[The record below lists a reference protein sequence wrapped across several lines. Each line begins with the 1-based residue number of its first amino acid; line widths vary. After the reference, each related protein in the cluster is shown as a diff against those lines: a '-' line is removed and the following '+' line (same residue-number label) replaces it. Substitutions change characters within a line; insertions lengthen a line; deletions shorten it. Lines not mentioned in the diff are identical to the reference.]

1 MTVLDQPVRIPVS
14 TYRLQLN
21 PRFGFRELHGLVPYL
36 AALGISECY
45 LSPVFA
51 PRPGSVH
58 GYDICDHN
66 RLNPELGTR
75 EDFDSLCRELQRRN
89 MGVIL
94 DFVPNHMGI
103 DPEANLKW
111 RSVLENGPS
120 SPYANFFDI
129 DWDPV
134 KPELKSKVLL
144 PILDDQ
150 YGNVLEA
157 GHLRIRFEAGSFSLQ
172 YFDRN
177 LPLNPR
183 QMRLLLRHR
192 LEDLQRE
199 LPEDDPDL
207 RELLS
212 IVFHLEHIPAFT
224 ETTSDMVAERTREKF
239 VASERLAVLVERAP
253 RIGQF
258 VEANVRE
265 FNGTPGVLA
274 SFDLL
279 HELLDLQP
287 YRLSYWKTAV
297 HEINYR
303 RFFDINELAGIRMED
318 PAVFEATH
326 TLVGELTRQ
335 GLVTGLRLDHVDGL
349 FDPKQYFVEL
359 QRACGPDQGSLY
371 VVVEKILSAG
381 ERLRQDWAV
390 HGTTGYGFL
399 NDVAGLFVDPTNA
412 AEMHKLYVRYTGRNK
427 HFAEVVYE
435 SKKLVVATSMASEL
449 NVLAHDVNRISE
461 SHRRYRDF
469 TLDSLQ
475 DGLRE
480 VVACFPVYRS
490 YFSPDGYDSFDERAV
505 DAAISE
511 ALRRNPALEPSMFA
525 FIRQMLLP
533 AREEGISESD
543 YHKRVRF
550 AMKFQQYTGPVQ
562 AKGVEDTAFYRYGP
576 LLSLN
581 EVGGEPFRFGRRL
594 TDFHE
599 VNRRRKE
606 LWPLSMLST
615 STHDTKRGEDA
626 RCRISVLSEIPEE
639 FRSALGRWT
648 RANAGLKSRVYGD
661 PAPDRADEY
670 LYYQALLGSWPPE
683 VTDEPPPQFI
693 ERMQEYTRKAIK
705 EEKVHTSWVH
715 PTPEYDDAVRDF
727 VGRTLRGPRG
737 KRFLRSFIPFQRRV
751 ALVGVVNSLA
761 QLILKVVSPG
771 VPDFYQGTEL
781 WDLNLV
787 DPDNRRPVDYAR
799 RDAFLERVQPL
810 LGGNSEAEQ
819 WRRSIREMLHNWQ
832 DGMIKLFCIAAALNL
847 RRRSPQLFL
856 QGEYLPLAVEGERKG
871 HVVALARTT
880 EGQALIALVPRL
892 VAKLS
897 TTASPFPLGESCWK
911 STAVLLP
918 DLLRQR
924 RYRDILT
931 GESYSPASRIAVAKA
946 FGVLPVALLWA
957 E

>member
-1 MTVLDQPVRIPVS
+1 MTVLAQPVRTPVS

-21 PRFGFRELHGLVPYL
+21 PRFGFRELHELIPYL
-36 AALGISECY
+36 AALGITECY
-45 LSPVFA
+45 LSPIFA

-75 EDFDSLCRELQRRN
+75 EDFDSLCLELQRRG
-89 MGVIL
+89 MGLIL

-120 SPYANFFDI
+120 SPFANFFDI

-157 GHLRIRFEAGSFSLQ
+157 GQLRVRFEGGSFSLQ
-172 YFDRN
+172 YWDRN

-199 LPEDDPDL
+199 LAEDDPDL

-224 ETTSDMVAERTREKF
+224 ETDSDMVTERTREKF
-239 VASERLAVLVERAP
+239 VASERLAALVERAP
-253 RIGQF
+253 RIGRF
-258 VEANVRE
+258 IEANVRE

-287 YRLSYWKTAV
+287 YRLSYWKTAM

-303 RFFDINELAGIRMED
+303 RFFDVNELAGIRMED
-318 PAVFEATH
+318 PAVFAEAH
-326 TLVGELTRQ
+326 MLVSQLTRQ

-349 FDPKQYFVEL
+349 FDPKQYFVDL
-359 QRACGPDQGSLY
+359 QRECASGDGSLY

-525 FIRQMLLP
+525 FIRHMLLP
-533 AREEGISESD
+533 AREEGLSEAD
-543 YHKRVRF
+543 YQKRARF

-562 AKGVEDTAFYRYGP
+562 AKGVEDTAFYRYAP

-615 STHDTKRGEDA
+615 STHDTKRGEDT
-626 RCRISVLSEIPEE
+626 RCRINVLSEIPEE

-683 VTDEPPPQFI
+683 VTDEPPSQFVDRI
-693 ERMQEYTRKAIK
+693 QEYMRKAIK

-727 VGRTLRGPRG
+727 VGRTLSGPRG
-737 KRFLRSFIPFQRRV
+737 KRFLRSFLPFQKRV
-751 ALVGVVNSLA
+751 AMVGVVNSLA
-761 QLILKVVSPG
+761 QLVLKVVTPG

-787 DPDNRRPVDYAR
+787 DPDNRRPVDYSR
-799 RDAFLERVQPL
+799 RSAFLRRIQPL
-810 LGGNSEAEQ
+810 LDGNCEAEQ

-832 DGMIKLFCIAAALNL
+832 DGVVKLFCTAAALNL

-856 QGEYLPLAVEGERKG
+856 QGDYLPLAVDGERTG
-871 HVVALARTT
+871 HVVALGRVAERNV
-880 EGQALIALVPRL
+880 LLALVPRL

-897 TTASPFPLGESCWK
+897 TSASPFPLGEQCWK

-918 DLLRQR
+918 EPLHQR
-924 RYRDILT
+924 RYRNILT
-931 GESYSPASRIAVAKA
+931 GESYNPASRIALAKA
-946 FGVLPVALLWA
+946 FGALPVALLVA